1 MKPFET
7 MRIAIPKLNDPEVMS
22 SFRTL
27 FRTLESDLEE
37 IGFEPS
43 TQIELMDQDLSDVL
57 NALDEKQEEMDESA
71 TDAIQQAM
79 AEAEEEE
86 E

>member
-1 MKPFET
+1 MKPFEN
-7 MRIAIPKLNDPEVMS
+7 MRIAIPKLGDPEVMS
-22 SFRTL
+22 AFRTI

-43 TQIELMDQDLSDVL
+43 TQIELMDADLAEVL
-57 NALDEKQEEMDESA
+57 NAIDEKQEELDESA
-71 TDAIQQAM
+71 ADAVQEAI

-86 E
+86 